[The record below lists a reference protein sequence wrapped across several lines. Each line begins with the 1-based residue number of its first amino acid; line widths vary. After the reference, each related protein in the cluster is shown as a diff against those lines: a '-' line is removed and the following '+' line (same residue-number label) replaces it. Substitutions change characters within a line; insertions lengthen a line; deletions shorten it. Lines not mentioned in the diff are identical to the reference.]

1 MVPNHQSES
10 SYFLDKSHDIAIFPG
25 EKTGEIPWLPTV
37 DRYVTTS
44 PGQAVEAAGTH
55 GHGHEGGGGD
65 AAPEPR
71 SLAWSRRMLYG

>member
-1 MVPNHQSES
+1 
-10 SYFLDKSHDIAIFPG
+10 L
-25 EKTGEIPWLPTV
+25 TV
-37 DRYVTTS
+37 TS
-44 PGQAVEAAGTH
+44 PGQAVEAAGAH

>member
-1 MVPNHQSES
+1 MTSPFSPVKKGP
-10 SYFLDKSHDIAIFPG
+10 KSPDFP
-25 EKTGEIPWLPTV
+25 PLTV
-37 DRYVTTS
+37 TS
-44 PGQAVEAAGTH
+44 PGQAVEAAGAH